1 MKGAFF
7 SSGWDEWGRGEK
19 KAVPPNI
26 VSTDINIVSTDF
38 KLYLQIMY

>member
-7 SSGWDEWGRGEK
+7 FIWVGWGGGEK

-26 VSTDINIVSTDF
+26 VSTDINIVITDF
-38 KLYLQIMY
+38 KLYLEIMY